1 MAYELKL
8 TKEAKNDF
16 RSMFNYYLEET
27 QDIGYT
33 EKIVQ
38 GIRVNLE
45 FLKSFPYRYPA
56 PNPDDQSIRVMYLKR
71 YAVLYE
77 VLQDSVVILNVKHMS
92 INGEGQE

>member
-27 QDIGYT
+27 QDISYT

-38 GIRVNLE
+38 GIRGNLE

-77 VLQDSVVILNVKHMS
+77 VLQDSVVILSVKHTS
-92 INGEGQE
+92 INSEGQE

>member
-27 QDIGYT
+27 QDISYT

-38 GIRVNLE
+38 GIRGNIE

-77 VLQDSVVILNVKHMS
+77 VLQDSVVILSVKHTS
-92 INGEGQE
+92 INNEQ